1 MQDRMSPRRQ
11 GDLGELS
18 AMEWLSSQGYAVY
31 YPIGHSPDCD
41 VVVNDGR
48 TLQRVQVKTT
58 RRYYNR
64 RWNVMVCT
72 RGGNQSWN
80 GLVKRFSSSRCDWL
94 FVLVADGR
102 RWFIPAEAIAAGTCV
117 LLGGPKYAEFEVEAG
132 RPFHV

>member
-1 MQDRMSPRRQ
+1 MGHMSPRRQ

-18 AMEWLSSQGYAVY
+18 AMEWLGSRGHAIYLPV
-31 YPIGHSPDCD
+31 GHSPDCD
-41 VVVNDGR
+41 LIAERDGS
-48 TLQRVQVKTT
+48 LLRVQVKTT
-58 RRYYNR
+58 RRYHNR

-80 GLVKRFSSSRCDWL
+80 GLVKRFSPSRCDRL

-102 RWFIPAEAIAAGTCV
+102 RWFIPAAAIEGGTCV
-117 LLGGPKYAEFEVEAG
+117 VLGGPKYAKFEVEAG